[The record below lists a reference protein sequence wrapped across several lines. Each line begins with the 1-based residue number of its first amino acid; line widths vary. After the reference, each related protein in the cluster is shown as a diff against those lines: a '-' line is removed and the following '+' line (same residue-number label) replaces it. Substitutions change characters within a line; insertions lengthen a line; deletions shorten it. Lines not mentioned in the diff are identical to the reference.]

1 MTGLLDT
8 HGLIWWL
15 TNDGRLS
22 VRVLAFI
29 RDPAT
34 RVLVSAATAW
44 EVAIKVAKGRLSVP
58 VEPSRLLE
66 AVIAERMVP
75 LAIAFD
81 HAVAAASLPRIHA
94 DPFDRLIV
102 AQAQALAIPI
112 ITADPHIARYGVETI
127 W

>member
-22 VRVLAFI
+22 PRVLAFI
-29 RDPAT
+29 RNPAT

-44 EVAIKVAKGRLSVP
+44 EVAIKVAQGRLSVP

-75 LAIAFD
+75 LAIEFD
-81 HAVAAASLPRIHA
+81 HAVAAASLPRIHG

-102 AQAQALAIPI
+102 AQAQALAIPV
-112 ITADPHIARYGVETI
+112 ITADVAIGRYGVETL